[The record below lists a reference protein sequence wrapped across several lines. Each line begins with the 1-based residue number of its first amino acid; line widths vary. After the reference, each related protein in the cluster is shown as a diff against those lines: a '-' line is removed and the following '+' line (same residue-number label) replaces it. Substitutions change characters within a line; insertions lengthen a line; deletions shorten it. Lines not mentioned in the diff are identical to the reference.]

1 MKRNYKET
9 VFYEI
14 YPNSFKDSNGDGY
27 GDLQGIISKLDYIAS
42 LGFSGI
48 WLNPIYD
55 SPFFDGGYDIR
66 DFFKVSERF
75 GTEED
80 LKQLIEECHK
90 RDIRLF
96 LDLVPGHASFEN
108 KEFLESAKPER
119 NEYSDLF
126 IWNDNVWANEPGYRL
141 ISGLFQR
148 FGCYMVNFFSHQ
160 PAINYGFNKVEYPW
174 QHKVGSPEANKGKE
188 FIESVMDYWLNLG
201 VDGFRVDMADS
212 LVKNDG
218 NDKVET
224 IKLWKSIRADLATKH
239 PNFEMVSEWANPAQ
253 SLEAGFDSDFVLDHR
268 GTCSHLL
275 FRLDEYDSEAHTP
288 LLMKYDEEVYNKF
301 KTDLLKRLSEAKK
314 LNKSLSFISGNHD
327 TLRIAN
333 YLDDLTLRQAYV
345 FLLTMPGVPFIYAGD
360 EIGTHSKPIP
370 SVEGGFQRTG
380 TRMPMRF
387 DSTKNAGFSTAN
399 KTFLP
404 TNEDDSTVEEMEKDP
419 TSLLHFIQ
427 KLIEIRNKESV
438 LTSDEFEL
446 LDGNVLSYRRGNITV
461 YINITNDIQTIQ
473 SEEKEILIASGSFKQ
488 DGGKIA
494 LSPKSSIVIK

>member
-188 FIESVMDYWLNLG
+188 FSLAKFNDNLAKLVSCKMSIKANTRITKEAQEEIINKLRRCNNPFNCPHGRPTIIHFTTYEIERM
-201 VDGFRVDMADS
+201 FKRV
-212 LVKNDG
+212 V
-218 NDKVET
+218 
-224 IKLWKSIRADLATKH
+224 
-239 PNFEMVSEWANPAQ
+239 
-253 SLEAGFDSDFVLDHR
+253 
-268 GTCSHLL
+268 
-275 FRLDEYDSEAHTP
+275 
-288 LLMKYDEEVYNKF
+288 
-301 KTDLLKRLSEAKK
+301 
-314 LNKSLSFISGNHD
+314 
-327 TLRIAN
+327 
-333 YLDDLTLRQAYV
+333 
-345 FLLTMPGVPFIYAGD
+345 
-360 EIGTHSKPIP
+360 
-370 SVEGGFQRTG
+370 
-380 TRMPMRF
+380 
-387 DSTKNAGFSTAN
+387 
-399 KTFLP
+399 
-404 TNEDDSTVEEMEKDP
+404 
-419 TSLLHFIQ
+419 
-427 KLIEIRNKESV
+427 
-438 LTSDEFEL
+438 
-446 LDGNVLSYRRGNITV
+446 
-461 YINITNDIQTIQ
+461 
-473 SEEKEILIASGSFKQ
+473 
-488 DGGKIA
+488 
-494 LSPKSSIVIK
+494 

>member
-1 MKRNYKET
+1 
-9 VFYEI
+9 
-14 YPNSFKDSNGDGY
+14 
-27 GDLQGIISKLDYIAS
+27 
-42 LGFSGI
+42 
-48 WLNPIYD
+48 
-55 SPFFDGGYDIR
+55 
-66 DFFKVSERF
+66 
-75 GTEED
+75 
-80 LKQLIEECHK
+80 
-90 RDIRLF
+90 
-96 LDLVPGHASFEN
+96 
-108 KEFLESAKPER
+108 
-119 NEYSDLF
+119 
-126 IWNDNVWANEPGYRL
+126 
-141 ISGLFQR
+141 
-148 FGCYMVNFFSHQ
+148 
-160 PAINYGFNKVEYPW
+160 
-174 QHKVGSPEANKGKE
+174 
-188 FIESVMDYWLNLG
+188 MDYWLNLG

-333 YLDDLTLRQAYV
+333 YLDDLALRQAYV